1 MRAKHPTLG
10 KKKLANMYFFTTK
23 KDLGEIDMD
32 SPNPEIDRGDTSLK
46 KGSKVE
52 YVKFKNT
59 KWVFHGISRTKARFS
74 EENKTRTT
82 YLVNP
87 TESSPIL
94 TAVKYM
100 LPVQLREIHAFH
112 PKIEEVRKF
121 KLALALL
128 NSSKTP
134 SLKEKLFKSQK
145 GLCKLCERPIDEGF
159 LLQNSVH
166 IHHIMPIKSGGD
178 KFKLAN
184 LALTHS

>member
-1 MRAKHPTLG
+1 MECVL
-10 KKKLANMYFFTTK
+10 
-23 KDLGEIDMD
+23 
-32 SPNPEIDRGDTSLK
+32 
-46 KGSKVE
+46 
-52 YVKFKNT
+52 FKNY
-59 KWVFHGISRTKARFS
+59 KWVFHGISRTEARFS
-74 EENKTRTT
+74 KENKTRTA

-100 LPVQLREIHAFH
+100 LPVNLREIHAFH
-112 PKIEEVRKF
+112 PRIEEVKKF

-145 GLCKLCERPIDEGF
+145 GLCKLCNRSIDEEF
-159 LLQNSVH
+159 LQENSVH
-166 IHHIMPIKSGGD
+166 IHHITPIKSGGD
-178 KFKLAN
+178 KLKLSN